1 MNPVKPILLTILLLI
16 SGLTG
21 RTQNEVKPDSIISQD
36 NVDFAQTLMQF
47 NEQQNA
53 DSILKAELQSQLN
66 SSQRVS
72 DSRIA
77 ELQQQILQI
86 EIKQKHR
93 ELLKKQQVETL
104 RKSAIGYP
112 VLGVMGDTLF
122 EIYAKFGMLTASERA
137 NRITNE
143 IDELYRDD
151 YYLTDSLR
159 ILSTQDFTDIVYG
172 ESIVMSLSETDVL
185 LYGRPANEIALEFRN
200 KISNS
205 IENAKIENSPKKNLQ
220 RFAMVVAVFALA
232 ILIFWLLGKGYNKM
246 VTFFETNKTR
256 WFKNLTYK
264 DYVFLNED
272 QQRKAVLTV
281 FNLLRWLVYL
291 FLLYIAL
298 SFIFSIFP
306 FTRGWADKLISLIL
320 SPLKKVLIA
329 VVQYFPNLFS
339 IIVIVVIMRYFIRL
353 VKYIFNEINEE
364 KLTIP
369 GFHPDWA
376 MPTYGIVRMLLF
388 AFMIVLIYPFLPG
401 SGSDIFKG
409 VSVFVGI
416 LFSLGSSSAIS
427 NMVAGLVITYM
438 RPFKI
443 GDRIKIGDIS
453 GDVIEKTLLVTRIRT
468 PKNEEITI
476 PNSAVLSGNTTN
488 YSTMAKADGLIIYS
502 TVTIGYDVPWRE
514 MHKALLNAAE
524 RTSTLLK
531 EPKPFVL
538 QTSLDDFYVSYQ
550 INAYTREAGAQA
562 RIYSE
567 LHQHIQ
573 DCCNEAGIEIMSPH
587 YRAARDGNTSTIPA
601 SYLPGDYKVPGF
613 NINVESKYEK

>member
-137 NRITNE
+137 KRITTE

-200 KISNS
+200 KISDS

-220 RFAMVVAVFALA
+220 RFALVAAVFALA
-232 ILIFWLLGKGYNKM
+232 LLIFWLLGKGYNKL
-246 VTFFETNKTR
+246 VAFFETNKTR

-272 QQRKAVLTV
+272 QQHKAVLTV
-281 FNLLRWLVYL
+281 FNLLRWVVYL

-364 KLTIP
+364 KLTLP

-443 GDRIKIGDIS
+443 GDRIKIGEIT

-601 SYLPGDYKVPGF
+601 SYLPGDYKAPGF
-613 NINVESKYEK
+613 NVNLESKNEK

>member
-1 MNPVKPILLTILLLI
+1 MNSIKLLLL
-16 SGLTG
+16 SGLFLVSG
-21 RTQNEVKPDSIISQD
+21 FIVRSQNEIKPDSLVSQD
-36 NVDFAQTLMQF
+36 NVDFAQKLMQF
-47 NEQQNA
+47 DEQQNV
-53 DSILKAELQSQLN
+53 DSVLKAELLSQLN
-66 SSQRVS
+66 SSKRIS
-72 DSRIA
+72 DSQTA
-77 ELQQQILQI
+77 ELQKQILEI

-104 RKSAIGYP
+104 RKTAVGYP

-137 NRITNE
+137 KRITTE
-143 IDELYRDD
+143 IDDLYRYD

-185 LYGRPANEIALEFRN
+185 LYGKPANEIALEFRN
-200 KISNS
+200 KIAES

-220 RFAMVVAVFALA
+220 RFALVAAVFVLAL
-232 ILIFWLLGKGYNKM
+232 LIFWLLGKGYNKL
-246 VTFFETNKTR
+246 VAFFETNKTR

-264 DYVFLNED
+264 DYVFLNEE
-272 QQRKAVLTV
+272 QQHKAVLTV
-281 FNLLRWLVYL
+281 FNLIRWVVYL
-291 FLLYIAL
+291 FLLYITL

-339 IIVIVVIMRYFIRL
+339 IIVIAVIMKYFIRL

-376 MPTYGIVRMLLF
+376 MPTYSIVRMLLF

-443 GDRIKIGDIS
+443 GDRIKIGDIT
-453 GDVIEKTLLVTRIRT
+453 GDVIEKTLLVTRVRT

-550 INAYTREAGAQA
+550 INAYTREAAAQA

-573 DCCNEAGIEIMSPH
+573 DCCNEVGIEIMSPH

-601 SYLPGDYKVPGF
+601 SYLPADYKSPGF
-613 NINVESKYEK
+613 NVNVESKKEK